1 MCVCVCLY
9 IYTYSYISKQ
19 TVVINDPRYTK

>member
-1 MCVCVCLY
+1 MCACVCLY